1 MSSKIEICNM
11 ALMNFKGRFVTD
23 IDNPTTNEEKI
34 CAVIFDQTA
43 REVIMEGTW
52 SSCKTRAAL
61 VELDETPAF
70 GYYNTFQLPSDVLKI
85 VRAEDAYGQ
94 EISYVKELDKVL
106 TDSTVVNITYL
117 KDNLETDT
125 WDTVLTRAVVQALKA
140 KLANP
145 LSGEIGKIQLANQE
159 YQISVLDGLSID
171 GQQGSAPS
179 YDLNSELIN
188 VRDE

>member
-1 MSSKIEICNM
+1 M